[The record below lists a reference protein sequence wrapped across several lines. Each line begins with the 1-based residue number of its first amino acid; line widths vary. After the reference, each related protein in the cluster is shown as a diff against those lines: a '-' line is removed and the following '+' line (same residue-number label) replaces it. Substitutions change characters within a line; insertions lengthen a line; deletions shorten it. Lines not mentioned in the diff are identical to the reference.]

1 MSVPELFSGA
11 ERNREHVIITKW
23 GFDWPWKRRSRQP
36 HEASGGPDVGTLL
49 LAGTSFLLA
58 VDAAAMGVVSWHAQY
73 SFMFSA
79 KHQHTASALEALG
92 LDASAVVFA
101 LLGIALARLRRRA
114 AIERVLVVACAA
126 GSCAMNL
133 LGADLGSPRSVAVY
147 VMPPTLF
154 AAGSDRLVAVIRRA
168 AMGRQEDAA
177 AQHSAWRA
185 AGLVVLYALRLLV
198 APPSTVAGARRAVL
212 AATPL
217 PGLAAAV
224 EPKAIETPA
233 GLRSVS
239 MKAEDSEKP
248 GSPLPDGFGRC
259 AACHTVTLLDDL
271 GYPAP
276 HRSPD
281 GGPCGSRMADQDRR
295 RREPREG
302 TKTARFLALVVERY
316 GPLSGFDL
324 DKVSRAAGELAPE
337 VGLHAGSA
345 RTALRSAVLAAQAG
359 GAE

>member
-1 MSVPELFSGA
+1 MSVPELFSGT

-23 GFDWPWKRRSRQP
+23 GFDWPWRRRSRQP
-36 HEASGGPDVGTLL
+36 NEASGGLDVGALL
-49 LAGTSFLLA
+49 LAGASFLLA
-58 VDAAAMGVVSWHAQY
+58 LDAAAMGVVSWHAQY
-73 SFMFSA
+73 SFVFSA

-92 LDASAVVFA
+92 LDASAVIFA

-114 AIERVLVVACAA
+114 VIERVLVVACAA

-154 AAGSDRLVAVIRRA
+154 AAGSDRLVAVVRRA
-168 AMGRQEDAA
+168 AIGRQEDDAT
-177 AQHSAWRA
+177 QHSAWRV
-185 AGLVVLYALRLLV
+185 AGLVVLYAVRMLV
-198 APPSTVAGARRAVL
+198 APPSTMAGARRALL

-217 PGLAAAV
+217 PGLAAAA
-224 EPKAIETPA
+224 EPQAIEPA
-233 GLRSVS
+233 AR
-239 MKAEDSEKP
+239 P
-248 GSPLPDGFGRC
+248 SPLPD
-259 AACHTVTLLDDL
+259 DL
-271 GYPAP
+271 GGPAL
-276 HRSPD
+276 HQAAD
-281 GGPCGSRMADQDRR
+281 GSPCGSRVANQGR

-324 DKVSRAAGELAPE
+324 GKVSRAAGELAPE

>member
-11 ERNREHVIITKW
+11 ERTREHVIITKW
-23 GFDWPWKRRSRQP
+23 GFDWPWKRGSRQSR
-36 HEASGGPDVGTLL
+36 EASGGLNVGALL
-49 LAGTSFLLA
+49 LASASFLLA
-58 VDAAAMGVVSWHAQY
+58 LDAAAMGIVSWHAQY
-73 SFMFSA
+73 SFVFSA

-92 LDASAVVFA
+92 LDASAVTFA

-114 AIERVLVVACAA
+114 TIERVLVVACAA

-133 LGADLGSPRSVAVY
+133 LGANLGSLRSVAVY
-147 VMPPTLF
+147 VMPPMLF

-168 AMGRQEDAA
+168 AMGRQEDDAT
-177 AQHSAWRA
+177 QHSAWRA
-185 AGLVVLYALRLLV
+185 TGRIVLYALRLML
-198 APPSTVAGARRAVL
+198 APPSTVAGARRALL

-217 PGLAAAV
+217 PGLVAAR
-224 EPKAIETPA
+224 PKAIEPPA
-233 GLRSVS
+233 RPCPVS
-239 MKAEDSEKP
+239 KKAEDSGEP
-248 GSPLPDGFGRC
+248 GSPLPDDL
-259 AACHTVTLLDDL
+259 AA
-271 GYPAP
+271 PAP
-276 HRSPD
+276 HQTVDGNSCGSPVASPD
-281 GGPCGSRMADQDRR
+281 RR
-295 RREPREG
+295 HEPREG

-324 DKVSRAAGELAPE
+324 AKVSRVAGELAAD